1 MSSSIF
7 QDMAPN
13 SRRAFAVTLVLA
25 AAAAGIYLLA
35 VQPAEEALAKARRD
49 HEERESRLQIVNANL
64 RGAPANKERLETLEA
79 GLKPFRE
86 AMLEPLLGS
95 YAMRAKSILEPLA
108 FDAGLSGLD
117 YAEVAPRALPATRPL
132 PAQLHARRPI
142 RFTAQG
148 SYMRAVSF
156 LLRVEKEHPL
166 VALQSL
172 SVSAS
177 ANPAS
182 QQVEMILEWP
192 SKGGV
197 SK

>member
-13 SRRAFAVTLVLA
+13 SRRTFAVTLVLA

-35 VQPAEEALAKARRD
+35 VQPAEEALAMARRD

-117 YAEVAPRALPATRPL
+117 YAEVAPRALPAPRPL

>member
-117 YAEVAPRALPATRPL
+117 YAEVAPRALPAPRPL